1 MSMKKISLLL
11 VSLIVG
17 THIQSAN
24 AVDMLRHIPVPV
36 FGHYYPKGYHL
47 MGGDSGVPKHCG
59 ISQDQAAHLTPRAVT
74 AATGTPEFH
83 LSIVGTRGR
92 RVNDHAHANLDTVNQ
107 VAPPW
112 NVLFHG
118 WSGIANNTADNV
130 NMGVFDAQ
138 GIQPQDLGNNRL
150 VPLQVHPHGVF
161 CSPNNAKFSAAPA
174 DAQFMSFGLVGSYQ
188 GRSIVVYQIVINNEA
203 AQDMVD
209 AMHHGFAGDIGTPAA
224 LLSLL
229 NQPAFKRHFTKAD
242 DRARLEDTIT
252 KLRTITGGIAPV
264 LVDLR
269 SEPIE
274 NGREDPEL
282 AAILAE
288 SIQTNAQ
295 EMEQREHIRFAA
307 EQLREQ
313 EELDAILA
321 QIAAMPDDNLRAP
334 APTEFIGTNADQETL
349 DQIAA
354 MEAEQEQRELEIAI
368 AQSLETARISEPPQA
383 SSKKKPP
390 AVAPKPATRTS
401 LPIAA
406 PRPTTRTRRPA
417 PTPPPR
423 TQRSTNN
430 NNGIVSELEKIFE
443 AKRKK

>member
-1 MSMKKISLLL
+1 MSMKKISLFL

-59 ISQDQAAHLTPRAVT
+59 ISQDQAAHLTPRAVA
-74 AATGTPEFH
+74 AATGTLEFY

-92 RVNDHAHANLDTVNQ
+92 RVNDHAHANLDTISQ

-118 WSGIANNTADNV
+118 WSRIANNTADNV
-130 NMGVFDAQ
+130 NMGVFYVQ
-138 GIQPQDLGNNRL
+138 GIQPHDLGNNRL
-150 VPLQVHPHGVF
+150 APLQVHPHGVF

-188 GRSIVVYQIVINNEA
+188 GRSIVIYQIVINNEA
-203 AQDMVD
+203 AQDMID
-209 AMHHGFAGDIGTPAA
+209 TMHYGFAGDIGTPAA
-224 LLSLL
+224 LLALL
-229 NQPAFKRHFTKAD
+229 NQPNFKRHFTKED

-252 KLRTITGGIAPV
+252 KLRTITGGIAPA
-264 LVDLR
+264 LAGPR
-269 SEPIE
+269 PGPIE
-274 NGREDPEL
+274 NDREDPEL

-288 SIQTNAQ
+288 SVQTNAQ
-295 EMEQREHIRFAA
+295 EMEQREQIRFAA
-307 EQLREQ
+307 EQQQEQ

-321 QIAAMPDDNLRAP
+321 QFATMHDDDSGASAP
-334 APTEFIGTNADQETL
+334 APEPTVFIGADADQETL

-354 MEAEQEQRELEIAI
+354 MEAEQEQKELEAAI
-368 AQSLETARISEPPQA
+368 AQSLETAGTFELPQA

-390 AVAPKPATRTS
+390 ALAPKTAIRV
-401 LPIAA
+401 
-406 PRPTTRTRRPA
+406 RRPA
-417 PTPPPR
+417 PPPPPR
-423 TQRSTNN
+423 TRRTTSNN
-430 NNGIVSELEKIFE
+430 DGIVSELEKIFE
-443 AKRKK
+443 AKRKQ